1 LIQFPHIALLFYS
14 QRIFLLKFL
23 CDELLNSS
31 LLRDHIDQ
39 CIEKSIDL
47 QQKLKSLSSELR
59 NLKVREDILA
69 IKALKSDSRPNSEPN
84 NEEFATPICAGDAN
98 QSNNES
104 GEGATNGDRMDKSTM
119 ENEMDT
125 VKTEISTLQD
135 AIVKLELQL
144 SRVCLRREF
153 LGRDRLCRLYW
164 VTTRPGKRHW
174 LVVDG
179 TAPLRKDRNNE
190 KSTFPN
196 KSALLGQ
203 SESVAE
209 VAPSFFLYE
218 SEEEVHA
225 LVNWLRDGDPRER
238 ELKESILTLQ
248 RLVFNQA
255 SSSSS
260 SSSSS
265 ENPFL
270 PHGKI
275 PSLQLKTRALGVL
288 ESQFGAVS
296 DDEIKELPKK
306 PKKKGK
312 MSEEKMF
319 RCECL
324 EPVWTARNHC
334 FSCHGTFLVQTEL
347 DAHVNGECTPRMKT
361 KSGIDVINGST
372 KEKDDRT
379 DANMTLK
386 CPFDFE
392 EICKRFIVK
401 DSIKED
407 VQQIGLI
414 RSNGVPSFVK
424 KPANY
429 LDPDNMVPLDRK
441 EVSVSGGI
449 IDAGSHSGHSSRLTP
464 TEEQSVGKRE
474 SSSDNEKVI
483 NHVCY

>member
-1 LIQFPHIALLFYS
+1 LVHFSYIALLFYS

-47 QQKLKSLSSELR
+47 QLKLKSLSSELR

-84 NEEFATPICAGDAN
+84 NEECTTSICAGDAN
-98 QSNNES
+98 QNSNES
-104 GEGATNGDRMDKSTM
+104 GEGVTNGDSMDKSTM
-119 ENEMDT
+119 DNEMDT
-125 VKTEISTLQD
+125 MKTEISTLQD

-153 LGRDRLCRLYW
+153 LGRDTLGRLYW
-164 VTTRPGKRHW
+164 VTTRPGKRPW

-179 TAPLRKDRNNE
+179 TALLRKDKINK

-196 KSALLGQ
+196 RSVLLGQ
-203 SESVAE
+203 SESVAD
-209 VAPSFFLYE
+209 VTPSFVLYE

-238 ELKESILTLQ
+238 ELKESIVILQ

-255 SSSSS
+255 
-260 SSSSS
+260 SSSS

-275 PSLQLKTRALGVL
+275 LSPQLKTRALGVL
-288 ESQFGAVS
+288 ESQFGAIT
-296 DDEIKELPKK
+296 DDEIKELPKR

-312 MSEEKMF
+312 MSEEKMY

-324 EPVWTARNHC
+324 EPVWTSRNHC
-334 FSCHGTFLVQTEL
+334 FFCHSTFLVQTEL
-347 DAHVNGECTPRMKT
+347 DAHINGQCTPRMKT
-361 KSGIDVINGST
+361 KSGIDVVNEST

-386 CPFDFE
+386 CPFNFE
-392 EICKRFIVK
+392 EICKRFVVK

-414 RSNGVPSFVK
+414 RSNGMPSFVNK
-424 KPANY
+424 RANY
-429 LDPDNMVPLDRK
+429 LDPDILVPLDRK
-441 EVSVSGGI
+441 EDTVSGGI
-449 IDAGSHSGHSSRLTP
+449 IEAGSHSGRNIRLTP
-464 TEEQSVGKRE
+464 TVEQSVGKRE
-474 SSSDNEKVI
+474 SSSDNEKVT
-483 NHVCY
+483 NHVRY